1 MRPEV
6 FVAVGLVFGG
16 LVGVLTGNIP
26 LWGGAGLALGAGM
39 AGLVR
44 RRQAQK

>member
-6 FVAVGLVFGG
+6 FLAVGLVFGG
-16 LVGVLTGNIP
+16 LVGVLTDNIP
-26 LWGGAGLALGAGM
+26 LWAGAGLALGAGM

-44 RRQAQK
+44 RRQGLK

>member
-6 FVAVGLVFGG
+6 FLALGLVFGG
-16 LVGVLTGNIP
+16 FVGVLTDNIP
-26 LWGGAGLALGAGM
+26 LWAGAGLVLGACI

-44 RRQAQK
+44 RRQPQE